1 MKKFSN
7 YDKVEV
13 NEFKQT
19 EKLNVGGHY
28 CKILDVNIEKLNN
41 GSEQLS
47 FKIDIDSP
55 DEQAGFYSRK
65 FKEDA
70 DKDPM
75 TAKWKGYYKM
85 FLPNDDGSEND
96 EKTKS
101 NFKGVITSIE
111 KSNPGYDWEKADWDE
126 KTLIGK
132 RFVGVFGA
140 EEFELPTTGDLI
152 YFVRCR
158 FVRSTEEELD
168 KIPIPKTKLKDK
180 SYMDYE
186 EWLENWD
193 ARKSGFTVNTN
204 VNTTSD
210 DDLPF

>member
-96 EKTKS
+96 AANMKKYGS
-101 NFKGVITSIE
+101 YGNKKDSMHGSLKRGKV
-111 KSNPGYDWEKADWDE
+111 KADRY
-126 KTLIGK
+126 GK
-132 RFVGVFGA
+132 
-140 EEFELPTTGDLI
+140 EL
-152 YFVRCR
+152 
-158 FVRSTEEELD
+158 
-168 KIPIPKTKLKDK
+168 
-180 SYMDYE
+180 
-186 EWLENWD
+186 
-193 ARKSGFTVNTN
+193 
-204 VNTTSD
+204 
-210 DDLPF
+210 